1 MSEEDKGTLKWEKN
15 MKVLFII
22 YADTESSLGMIGSC
36 HSNHGNP
43 STAKINKHTAC
54 GYSLFTHRSFH
65 TTKNTTITE
74 MKTVWKTFVKT
85 EKNIQQNQS
94 AIKKEN
100 NTINEWRE

>member
-1 MSEEDKGTLKWEKN
+1 MRKD

-36 HSNHGNP
+36 HSNHGNS

-54 GYSLFTHRSFH
+54 SYSLFRHFSFH

-74 MKTVWKTFVKT
+74 MKTLWKTFAKT
-85 EKNIQQNQS
+85 EKNIEQNQS